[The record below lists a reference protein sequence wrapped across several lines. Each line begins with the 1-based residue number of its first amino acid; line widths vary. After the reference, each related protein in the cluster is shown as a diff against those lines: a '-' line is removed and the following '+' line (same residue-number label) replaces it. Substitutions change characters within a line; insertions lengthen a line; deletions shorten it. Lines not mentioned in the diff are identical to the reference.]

1 MNYYRGV
8 LVSVDEG
15 KAKLTR
21 SDNGEEVI
29 IDEAKLCW
37 YVNLFE
43 VCLGCKPFREKIFH
57 MDISILSEPELSP
70 DSESGLEN
78 FIRPTYASA

>member
-8 LVSVDEG
+8 LVSADEG

-37 YVNLFE
+37 YVFS
-43 VCLGCKPFREKIFH
+43 FYTAEKFANRCCIA
-57 MDISILSEPELSP
+57 
-70 DSESGLEN
+70 
-78 FIRPTYASA
+78 R

>member
-37 YVNLFE
+37 YVFLYRINRLSLHKKLSDSLVQTWYQKLLNLTFQILDQSMME
-43 VCLGCKPFREKIFH
+43 IFWK
-57 MDISILSEPELSP
+57 
-70 DSESGLEN
+70 
-78 FIRPTYASA
+78 